1 MALEGTL
8 RDFSLADIF
17 QLIGIQ
23 KKTGVLTL
31 KYDGEVVTVSFLN
44 GNVVTADSLK
54 KKLEDRLGAVLVR
67 SGRLSDKQ
75 LHQAL
80 KIQKETLKRLGHIL
94 VDGRY
99 IGETDLREALR
110 LQITQIVYRLFRW
123 KDGDYHFNQEE
134 SV

>member
-44 GNVVTADSLK
+44 GNVVTADSLNK
-54 KKLEDRLGAVLVR
+54 NLEDRLGTVLLR

-75 LHQAL
+75 LQEAL
-80 KIQKETLKRLGHIL
+80 KLQKETLKRLGSIL

-99 IGETDLREALR
+99 IKEADLKEA
-110 LQITQIVYRLFRW
+110 
-123 KDGDYHFNQEE
+123 
-134 SV
+134 